1 MTTRRDQFA
10 GLAGRL
16 KGWIAARR
24 QREEAF
30 DAIIALDRLNEHL
43 SRDAGLH
50 RLRSAGPR
58 RYDPWM

>member
-1 MTTRRDQFA
+1 MTKRRDQLA

-24 QREEAF
+24 HREHAF
-30 DAIIALDRLNEHL
+30 DAIVALDQLNEHL
-43 SRDAGLH
+43 ARDAGVH

-58 RYDPWM
+58 RYDPFM